1 MEIYYQR
8 NEIQA
13 AAREARKEG
22 RRIAWVPSL
31 GALHDG
37 HRLQIEKAR
46 DVADWVVVSA
56 FLDPEEFGTNEDFD
70 QYPRVPDE
78 DKALCEEMG
87 VDALYFPKV
96 EELYPEGRHSTY
108 VEEFRVASGLCGI
121 SRSTHFRGVATTF
134 VKLAQLL
141 APDLVVFSRHKI
153 QRLGVIRRVVRD
165 LFLPI
170 EVVET
175 PVAREPDG
183 LASDARN
190 RYLNDSQRGEAAQIY
205 RALQAGK
212 RILEEGNTS
221 VDRITAEVINQLRL
235 SRRLHVLYAH
245 VVDPENLNL
254 VRDIKP
260 GETLLCVG
268 VLIDQIRLVDHV
280 VL

>member
-1 MEIYYQR
+1 MEICYQT

-13 AAREARKEG
+13 AAREMRNGG

-37 HRLQIEKAR
+37 HRMQIKKAR
-46 DVADWVVVSA
+46 EVGEWVVVSA
-56 FLDPEEFGTNEDFD
+56 FVDPEEFGTNEDFE
-70 QYPRVPDE
+70 QYPRLPDE
-78 DKALCEEMG
+78 DKAVCEEMG
-87 VDALYFPKV
+87 VDALYFPKP
-96 EELYPEGRHSTY
+96 EDLYPKGAHSTY
-108 VEEFRVASGLCGI
+108 VEEFRVSSGLCGI
-121 SRSTHFRGVATTF
+121 SRSHHFRGVATSF
-134 VKLAQLL
+134 LKLAHLL
-141 APDLVVFSRHKI
+141 NPDVVVFSRHKI

-165 LFLPI
+165 LFLPL

-175 PVAREPDG
+175 PVVREPDG

-190 RYLNDSQRGEAAQIY
+190 RYLNDSQRREAVQIY
-205 RALQAGK
+205 QALQAGK
-212 RILEEGNTS
+212 RILEQGNTS

-245 VVDPENLNL
+245 AVDPRNLNL
-254 VRDIKP
+254 VREIKP
-260 GETLLCVG
+260 GESLLCVG